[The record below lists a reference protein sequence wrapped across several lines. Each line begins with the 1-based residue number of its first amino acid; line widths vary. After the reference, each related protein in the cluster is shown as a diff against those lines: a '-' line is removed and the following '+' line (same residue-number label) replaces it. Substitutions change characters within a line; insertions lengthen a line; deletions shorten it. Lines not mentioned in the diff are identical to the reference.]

1 MSDLATM
8 HNVELVVMGG
18 LFLVTFASVF
28 AYGFHGFLKVNKWVY
43 KIYSLLVAVVAT
55 MLVAWGLYS
64 LVRFMAAGS
73 AMNRMHWLKS
83 SGYSVMVGVILSMLA
98 YMLYQG
104 SNFYKA
110 LNKAL

>member
-1 MSDLATM
+1 MSDLETM

-28 AYGFHGFLKVNKWVY
+28 VYGFHGFLKVYKWVFRV
-43 KIYSLLVAVVAT
+43 YSLLVAVVAA
-55 MLVAWGLYS
+55 MLVGWGLYA
-64 LVRFMAAGS
+64 LVRFIGAGS
-73 AMNRMHWLKS
+73 SMNRMHWLKS
-83 SGYSVMVGVILSMLA
+83 SGYSVMIGVILSMLA